1 MISSV
6 SEVEGKRNE
15 SRKVTSFFWEE
26 ESVSRT

>member
-6 SEVEGKRNE
+6 FEVEGKGNE

-26 ESVSRT
+26 SVSRT